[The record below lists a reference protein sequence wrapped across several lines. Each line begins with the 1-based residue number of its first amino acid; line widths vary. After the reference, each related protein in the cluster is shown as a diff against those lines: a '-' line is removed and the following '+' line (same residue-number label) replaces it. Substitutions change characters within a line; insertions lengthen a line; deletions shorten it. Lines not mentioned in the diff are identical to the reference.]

1 MYFVTHGLANSGTS
15 FNPAPGIPLDFH
27 ASVKSMIRMAIE
39 AFTSRGLEIGICGQ
53 APSDHPSEFP
63 PFLVDC
69 GITSI
74 SVTPDTAM
82 AVRQSILESEM
93 MIAQGIKIEE

>member
-1 MYFVTHGLANSGTS
+1 VYFVTHGLANSGTS

-27 ASVKSMIRMAIE
+27 ASVKTQL
-39 AFTSRGLEIGICGQ
+39 F
-53 APSDHPSEFP
+53 
-63 PFLVDC
+63 
-69 GITSI
+69 
-74 SVTPDTAM
+74 DTAM

>member
-1 MYFVTHGLANSGTS
+1 
-15 FNPAPGIPLDFH
+15 
-27 ASVKSMIRMAIE
+27 
-39 AFTSRGLEIGICGQ
+39 
-53 APSDHPSEFP
+53 
-63 PFLVDC
+63 VDC

-82 AVRQSILESEM
+82 AVRQTVLESEM

>member
-1 MYFVTHGLANSGTS
+1 MGTHR
-15 FNPAPGIPLDFH
+15 FNL
-27 ASVKSMIRMAIE
+27 
-39 AFTSRGLEIGICGQ
+39 TQRGPFESTEN
-53 APSDHPSEFP
+53 PSDQPSEFP
-63 PFLVDC
+63 PFLVHC

-74 SVTPDTAM
+74 SVTPDTVM